1 MLNEPTATGPG
12 QASDEAQ
19 GLNRPVVA
27 LIAATGVAG
36 VAIAAAAAI
45 AWQGEDLIL
54 LAVLA
59 GFAVI
64 TVRFDVSLFYQSR
77 VSVTVVPILVAAT
90 IAGLPGVL
98 VVALTAELAVYIGRG
113 KPLYKSV
120 FNVGALLVSGAA
132 YILVLRAFPIGNSVG
147 EWPGILY
154 PVVAGTLVNFLVN
167 SALVACAISLAS
179 EKPTVAVWR
188 ENFSSLPPHYFL
200 LGILVAGMV
209 TTYVAA
215 GVATMALIF
224 VPVIIV
230 RFVIQVQQAYKDLQD
245 AHQKILHLAYN
256 DALTDLPNR
265 QSFEERLTAALDD
278 ASRSDERVAVVFMD
292 LDEFKQVNDT
302 MGHATGDQL
311 LNFAAERLKRLI
323 REDDGVARVG
333 GDEFMLFFRDV
344 KTVDEASRMAERV
357 LSAFRKPWAIG
368 GREVRSTASIGVA
381 VFPEHGHDPRTLVKN
396 ADTAMYRVK
405 NRGGN
410 DYEQYA
416 MQSSPMAAL
425 RDRSSR
431 ASARPPLHAAPG
443 VLSQKLQ

>member
-1 MLNEPTATGPG
+1 MLKATARATTRSESAG
-12 QASDEAQ
+12 DEAQ
-19 GLNRPVVA
+19 SLNRSVVA
-27 LIAATGVAG
+27 LVVATGVAG
-36 VAIAAAAAI
+36 VAIAAAAAME
-45 AWQGEDLIL
+45 WRGEDLVL

-59 GFAVI
+59 GFAAF
-64 TVRFDVSLFYQSR
+64 TVRFDVSLLYQSR

-98 VVALTAELAVYIGRG
+98 VVALTAELAVYVGRD
-113 KPLYKSV
+113 KPFYKSV
-120 FNVGALLVSGAA
+120 FNAGALLVSGAV
-132 YILVLRAFPIGNSVG
+132 YILVLRSFPVGNSVG

-154 PVVAGTLVNFLVN
+154 PVVAGTLANFLVN
-167 SALVACAISLAS
+167 SALVACVISLAS

-188 ENFSSLPPHYFL
+188 ENYSSLPPHYFL

-209 TTYVAA
+209 ATYVSA

-224 VPVIIV
+224 VPVVIV
-230 RFVIQVQQAYKDLQD
+230 RFVIQVQQAYKDLQE

-265 QSFEERLTAALDD
+265 QSFEERLTSAIDE
-278 ASRSDERVAVVFMD
+278 ASRTEERVAVVFLD
-292 LDEFKQVNDT
+292 LDQFKQVNDT
-302 MGHATGDQL
+302 MGHATGDHL
-311 LNFAAERLKRLI
+311 LNCAAERLKRLI
-323 REDDGVARVG
+323 REGDGVARVG
-333 GDEFMLFFRDV
+333 GDEFTLFFRDV

-357 LSAFRKPWAIG
+357 LSAFRKPWAID

-381 VFPEHGHDPRTLVKN
+381 VYPEHGHDPRTLVKN

-416 MQSSPMAAL
+416 MTSSPIAAL
-425 RDRSSR
+425 RSR
-431 ASARPPLHAAPG
+431 GQRAAEQLTLHASA
-443 VLSQKLQ
+443 